1 MRSSF
6 DSSRA
11 SGNFRVRGDFVALIA
26 PRGQTVVPQ
35 RQRNRLLRPA
45 RLRGQANNQP
55 AWPATRTRCHE
66 GCTATAAE
74 RGEANARSALRV
86 PRCGLNAPRIGINE
100 LPRLHRLPR
109 DRATWSRGGVP
120 HGQRCSTHEPGVVQ
134 HESAPCTSGSR
145 IDHSQSRIDRHAPA
159 RPPPRTRH
167 HAEMSNATHLEIR
180 PLHCPVTA
188 SRHERPMHRAQAD
201 KEPHRTANDAHP
213 ISDDGAVA

>member
-1 MRSSF
+1 VRSSF

-45 RLRGQANNQP
+45 RMRGQTNNQP
-55 AWPATRTRCHE
+55 AWPATRTRCHK

-145 IDHSQSRIDRHAPA
+145 SFTVANRS
-159 RPPPRTRH
+159 TR
-167 HAEMSNATHLEIR
+167 SGATSTAD
-180 PLHCPVTA
+180 TA
-188 SRHERPMHRAQAD
+188 SCRNVQRNAPRDPPIALPGD
-201 KEPHRTANDAHP
+201 REPA
-213 ISDDGAVA
+213 